1 MAIGN
6 PRPSPS
12 RPMPRRLY
20 RFTTERRTSVNRYL
34 LTLDFP
40 WPPSSHPLPPPPPLA
55 EPSLAES
62 LSLAFRSE
70 APSPRPP
77 PSFFRPSAL
86 SGRRRHPSPAGQGV
100 GGKGVGS
107 RSQIARD
114 DVALARAR
122 GVVMKT
128 YEIYSIWADAIT
140 PPADRGGGQRSS
152 FPLTTNP
159 LHGYTCAR
167 MKQVCVYGRA
177 RAYVCARCGAS
188 SF

>member
-1 MAIGN
+1 LAIGN

-40 WPPSSHPLPPPPPLA
+40 WPPPPRPPRTLSSSPRRLSLP
-55 EPSLAES
+55 ES

-86 SGRRRHPSPAGQGV
+86 RSPPAPFSGEAGES
-100 GGKGVGS
+100 GKGVGS
-107 RSQIARD
+107 RPQIARD

-140 PPADRGGGQRSS
+140 PPADRGGGQGSP

-159 LHGYTCAR
+159 LRGYT
-167 MKQVCVYGRA
+167 
-177 RAYVCARCGAS
+177 
-188 SF
+188 